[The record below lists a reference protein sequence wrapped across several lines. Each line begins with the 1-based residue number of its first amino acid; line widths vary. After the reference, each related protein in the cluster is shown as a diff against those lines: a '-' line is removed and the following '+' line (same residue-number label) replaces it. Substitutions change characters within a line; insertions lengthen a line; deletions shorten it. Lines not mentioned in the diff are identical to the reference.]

1 MLRAPLQYPGRAA
14 DEKAR
19 QRTTTNF
26 DEGMEGFSSAL
37 KASARVGGHGHGG
50 SRVAG
55 HDMEAAGAV
64 GAGPPTPVTPAP
76 IGSQCSGCE
85 YRLSSAAARAGPLV
99 SGRSEC
105 WTEATGRSPEHLGQ
119 ETSVLELYAATF
131 KDRLIAEG
139 KVSPL

>member
-1 MLRAPLQYPGRAA
+1 MLQAPLQYPGRAA

-19 QRTTTNF
+19 RTTTTNF
-26 DEGMEGFSSAL
+26 DEGMEAFSSAL
-37 KASARVGGHGHGG
+37 KASALVGCHGHGD

-55 HDMEAAGAV
+55 YDIEAAGVVAT
-64 GAGPPTPVTPAP
+64 APPTPVTPAP
-76 IGSQCSGCE
+76 IGSQCNGCE
-85 YRLSSAAARAGPLV
+85 YHLSSAAAHAGPLI

-105 WTEATGRSPEHLGQ
+105 WTEATGRSAEHLDH